1 MELNGLA
8 VCLQEQCTPKT
19 CPQMTATEQWIFLCA
34 AHKTPKEC
42 PAVDYT
48 RHTLDGAACL
58 LNSSKYFPSRV
69 SIKVTSVNRLDSVCR
84 RVYRIFSHAYYHHR
98 EIFDSFE
105 ESTAL
110 CRRFTTFVLKYNLM
124 SKDNL
129 IVPIAVLSIIQNMKI
144 VSRYKYL
151 FCINQIIP
159 QYHRIFYSN
168 QTTRITNY
176 IPLIGLE
183 IHAQLSVHN
192 KLFTYVPYSFGAPP
206 NTQLGLHDV
215 AIPGSMPHYFYTDL
229 PAGYQITQYYKP
241 ISINGYL
248 DYIWLRDHSIIE
260 QLDPLYTEVIHSNN
274 NQYYYRS
281 HARIKCIQ
289 IEQDTGKSLHN
300 IQRDCSLIDLN
311 RSDVGL
317 IEIVTEPDFNSSDQ
331 VAAFIMD
338 LSRLL
343 RHLKCCNAIGAFGE
357 LRVDVNVSI
366 GQDIANQNPRV
377 EIKNI
382 GTIHGVI
389 SSIDYEI
396 KRQSEILNSGG
407 QITQETRSYDPVDN
421 VTLRMRDKELA
432 QDYRY
437 IPEPNL
443 PSIKILSNCL
453 LCSSQSSSASS
464 SESSISLSNNQI
476 CIQCIK
482 QKYHLDSINSIMN
495 LPQYKKQL
503 FLIEYGLSLNRVIV
517 LIDNNE
523 LCKLYELTL
532 NYLMKNH
539 LNINHNEQFNIS
551 IYAKELC
558 YWITDSINSIMNLP
572 QYKKQLFL
580 IEYGLSLNRVIVL
593 IDNNELCKLYELT
606 LNYLMKNHLN
616 INHNEQFN
624 ISIYAKELCYWIT
637 VEQLAEFV
645 QMNLTGQIF
654 GPAAVQLLNLVIR
667 SDENAYNSVHQLAV
681 EHDLILIKD
690 PDQIKIQC

>member
-1 MELNGLA
+1 
-8 VCLQEQCTPKT
+8 
-19 CPQMTATEQWIFLCA
+19 
-34 AHKTPKEC
+34 
-42 PAVDYT
+42 
-48 RHTLDGAACL
+48 
-58 LNSSKYFPSRV
+58 
-69 SIKVTSVNRLDSVCR
+69 
-84 RVYRIFSHAYYHHR
+84 
-98 EIFDSFE
+98 
-105 ESTAL
+105 
-110 CRRFTTFVLKYNLM
+110 
-124 SKDNL
+124 
-129 IVPIAVLSIIQNMKI
+129 MKI
-144 VSRYKYL
+144 VPRYKYL

-159 QYHRIFYSN
+159 QYHRIFYST

-183 IHAQLSVHN
+183 IHAQLSAHN

-215 AIPGSMPHYFYTDL
+215 AIPGSMPILNRHCLELAIIASIGLNCKINSITNFDRKHYFYTDL

-311 RSDVGL
+311 RSD
-317 IEIVTEPDFNSSDQ
+317 
-331 VAAFIMD
+331 
-338 LSRLL
+338 
-343 RHLKCCNAIGAFGE
+343 
-357 LRVDVNVSI
+357 
-366 GQDIANQNPRV
+366 
-377 EIKNI
+377 
-382 GTIHGVI
+382 
-389 SSIDYEI
+389 YEI

-407 QITQETRSYDPVDN
+407 QITQETRSYDPVNN
-421 VTLRMRDKELA
+421 VTLRMRNKELA

-443 PSIKILSNCL
+443 PSIKILSNCS
-453 LCSSQSSSASS
+453 LCSSQSSSTSSSSTSSTSSSASSASSSS

-503 FLIEYGLSLNRVIV
+503 FLIDYGLSLNRVIV

-532 NYLMKNH
+532 NYLMKNY
-539 LNINHNEQFNIS
+539 LTINSNEQFNSS

-558 YWITDSINSIMNLP
+558 YWITG
-572 QYKKQLFL
+572 Y
-580 IEYGLSLNRVIVL
+580 
-593 IDNNELCKLYELT
+593 
-606 LNYLMKNHLN
+606 LNYSSKDKTLKRLP
-616 INHNEQFN
+616 
-624 ISIYAKELCYWIT
+624 K

-654 GPAAVQLLNLVIR
+654 GPAAVQLLNLIIR
-667 SDENAYNSVHQLAV
+667 SDENAYHSVHQLAV
-681 EHDLILIKD
+681 EHDLILIQD
-690 PDQIKIQC
+690 PDQIKIQCEKVINDYPKLVRQYKNGNKKSLKKLVMNLIKNSECYNNSNKFNPSTVYKLLEQLIPSSSSSSTTSSSSSSESSSSSSSTSSTTTSSESSSSLISSSINTNSSLSSIGIDQK

>member
-1 MELNGLA
+1 
-8 VCLQEQCTPKT
+8 
-19 CPQMTATEQWIFLCA
+19 
-34 AHKTPKEC
+34 
-42 PAVDYT
+42 
-48 RHTLDGAACL
+48 
-58 LNSSKYFPSRV
+58 
-69 SIKVTSVNRLDSVCR
+69 
-84 RVYRIFSHAYYHHR
+84 
-98 EIFDSFE
+98 
-105 ESTAL
+105 
-110 CRRFTTFVLKYNLM
+110 
-124 SKDNL
+124 
-129 IVPIAVLSIIQNMKI
+129 MKI

-215 AIPGSMPHYFYTDL
+215 AIPGSMPILNRHCLELAIIASIGLNCKINSITNFDRKHYFYTDL

-421 VTLRMRDKELA
+421 VTLRMRNKELA

-443 PSIKILSNCL
+443 PSIKILSNCS

-558 YWITDSINSIMNLP
+558 YWITG
-572 QYKKQLFL
+572 Y
-580 IEYGLSLNRVIVL
+580 
-593 IDNNELCKLYELT
+593 
-606 LNYLMKNHLN
+606 LNYSSKDKALKRLP
-616 INHNEQFN
+616 
-624 ISIYAKELCYWIT
+624 K

-667 SDENAYNSVHQLAV
+667 SDENAYHSVHQLAV
-681 EHDLILIKD
+681 EHDLILIQD
-690 PDQIKIQC
+690 PDQIKIQCEKLINDYPKLVRQYKNGNKKSLKKLVMNLIKNSKCYNNSNKFNPSTVYKLLEQLIPSSSSSSTSSTTTSSSSSSESSSSLISSSTNTNSSLSSIEIDQK

>member
-1 MELNGLA
+1 
-8 VCLQEQCTPKT
+8 
-19 CPQMTATEQWIFLCA
+19 
-34 AHKTPKEC
+34 
-42 PAVDYT
+42 
-48 RHTLDGAACL
+48 
-58 LNSSKYFPSRV
+58 
-69 SIKVTSVNRLDSVCR
+69 
-84 RVYRIFSHAYYHHR
+84 
-98 EIFDSFE
+98 
-105 ESTAL
+105 
-110 CRRFTTFVLKYNLM
+110 
-124 SKDNL
+124 
-129 IVPIAVLSIIQNMKI
+129 MKI
-144 VSRYKYL
+144 VPRYKYL

-159 QYHRIFYSN
+159 QYHRIFYST

-215 AIPGSMPHYFYTDL
+215 AIPGSMPILNRHCLELAIIASIGLNCKINSITNFDRKHYFYTDL

-300 IQRDCSLIDLN
+300 IQRDCTLIDLN

-331 VAAFIMD
+331 VTAFIMD

-407 QITQETRSYDPVDN
+407 QITQETRSYDPVNN
-421 VTLRMRDKELA
+421 VTLRMRNKELA

-443 PSIKILSNCL
+443 PSIKILSNCS
-453 LCSSQSSSASS
+453 LCSFQSSSTSSSSTSSASSSSSSS

-539 LNINHNEQFNIS
+539 LNINSNEQFNNS

-558 YWITDSINSIMNLP
+558 YWITG
-572 QYKKQLFL
+572 Y
-580 IEYGLSLNRVIVL
+580 
-593 IDNNELCKLYELT
+593 
-606 LNYLMKNHLN
+606 LNYSSKDKTLKRLP
-616 INHNEQFN
+616 
-624 ISIYAKELCYWIT
+624 K

-654 GPAAVQLLNLVIR
+654 GPAAVQLLNLIIR
-667 SDENAYNSVHQLAV
+667 SDENAYHSVHQLAV

-690 PDQIKIQC
+690 PDQIKIQCEKLINDYPKLVGQYKNGNKKSLKKLVMNLIKNSECYNNSNKFNPSTVYKLLEQLIPSSSSSSTTSSSSESSSSSSSTSSTTTSSESSSSSSSTSSSINTNSSLSSIGVD